1 MSNIDGHA
9 LLRYCLLAV
18 AVVCI
23 ASCGGGPDKI
33 PAMAAQGKPVLCT
46 TPQRITA
53 IYPEYV
59 YDLSGYADVTG
70 PKAFALFDES
80 NLSDPK
86 NSYSDFKPV
95 TSPHPQYGSPTY
107 FRDYGSRIVVD
118 LRVPYKM
125 SEIYLYDRA
134 RNMDTVWIYTGTMM
148 KWKLQAKFVTTGDPS
163 MWRWRRFE
171 VKDTTQFVMFRFRSH
186 EADIT
191 EAALYGCAL
200 AAPPPPPPTE
210 YAGPRLPPKM
220 FKEFLG
226 INGFQETPTRFM
238 KPFYYSRLYTQMGF
252 IDNDTVDQY
261 PNIKYNINPHGWYSN
276 GTNDYI
282 LYIDSMQ
289 RMGNKS
295 WYCYL
300 GMPQWLFNRKY
311 PNDNRPVTKLGQ
323 NMEDPMTYARHAN
336 MLWNMAAAYGSTP
349 VDTSLLQ
356 FSNEHIF
363 SGRNVLSLY
372 ENGNELDAFTGINY
386 CNPVEYF
393 ALSSADYDGHE
404 GRMGARHGIKKAD
417 SASEL
422 MMAGMTRFD
431 INRLRVLKFLCNTLR
446 SDSQFL
452 WKGGIQ
458 YHWYSSNG
466 KGNSPSD
473 IFESATAGITPEED
487 SLRQKLTKAR
497 NETYRIQPGV
507 ECFLGEYGYDKS
519 RLSKVSA
526 PLVPGY
532 NQSQSQGIMLVRGI
546 NAIFFSGFD
555 RYIIY
560 WIKDNSEEN
569 DPNIFITCGLL
580 RQVDNYTWI
589 PYPAWYY
596 ISTMYNHLGN
606 YIPEKIVKESG
617 DVWVYKY
624 RNKVSPDS
632 AAYFVYCPTRTG
644 KKVDQFALTVGNV
657 ENNTVSEVSFQEQS
671 TEGAVATLPVSG
683 NAVKVNV
690 TEFPKLIIVREKQ

>member
-1 MSNIDGHA
+1 MSNSKTW
-9 LLRYCLLAV
+9 LA
-18 AVVCI
+18 AGLMAWL
-23 ASCGGGPDKI
+23 ASCTGNPDTVIVK
-33 PAMAAQGKPVLCT
+33 GTPVYKCT
-46 TPQRITA
+46 TPQKITA

-70 PKAFALFDES
+70 PSAYALFDENS
-80 NLSDPK
+80 FSEPK
-86 NSYSDFKPV
+86 SPTDFKPI
-95 TSPHPQYGSPTY
+95 TNPHPQYGSPTY

-134 RNMDTVWIYTGTMM
+134 RHSDSVYIYTGTMQH
-148 KWKLQAKFVTTGDPS
+148 WKLKAAFLTTGDPTQWG
-163 MWRWRRFE
+163 WRKFTIADSTR
-171 VKDTTQFVMFRFRSH
+171 FVMFKFSSH
-186 EADIT
+186 ESEVS
-191 EAALYGCAL
+191 EAVMYGCAYET
-200 AAPPPPPPTE
+200 PPPPPPTE
-210 YAGPRLPPKM
+210 YTGPRLPPKM

-226 INGFQETPTRFM
+226 VNCFQETPTRYM
-238 KPFYYSRLYTQMGF
+238 KPFYYSRIYTYSSF
-252 IDNDTVDQY
+252 IDNDTVHQY
-261 PNIKYNINPHGWYSN
+261 PDIKYNINPHGWYNN
-276 GTNDYI
+276 GTNDYVF
-282 LYIDSMQ
+282 YVDSMKQ
-289 RMGNKS
+289 MGNKA

-300 GMPQWLFNRKY
+300 GVPQWLSQRHY
-311 PNDNRPVTKLGQ
+311 ENDNRPVTKLGQ
-323 NMEDPMTYARHAN
+323 NMEDPVSYARHAN
-336 MLWNMAAAYGSTP
+336 MLWNMAAAYGANP
-349 VDTSLLQ
+349 VDTSQLQ

-363 SGRNVLSLY
+363 SGRNVINLY

-404 GRMGARHGIKKAD
+404 GKLGPRHGIKKAD
-417 SASEL
+417 STAEL

-446 SDSQFL
+446 NDSQFL

-466 KGNSPSD
+466 KGRSPAK
-473 IFESATAGITPEED
+473 IFMSATEGITPEED

-497 NETYRIQPGV
+497 NDTYMIQPDV
-507 ECFLGEYGYDKS
+507 EAFLGEFGYDKG
-519 RLSKVSA
+519 RGSKVSV

-532 NQSQSQGIMLVRGI
+532 NNSQSQGIMLVRAI

-560 WIKDNSEEN
+560 WIKDNTDEN
-569 DPNIFITCGLL
+569 NPTLFITCGIL
-580 RQVDNYTWI
+580 RQYDNNIWK

-606 YIPEKIVKESG
+606 YIPEKIVKEKG

-624 RNKVSPDS
+624 RNQLSPDS
-632 AAYFVYCPTRTG
+632 AAYFVYCPTRSG
-644 KKVDQFALTVGNV
+644 KKVNQYNLEVGQV
-657 ENNTVSEVSFQEQS
+657 ENNTGAELSFKDES
-671 TEGAVATLPVSG
+671 VDGILVNLPVNG
-683 NAVKVNV
+683 NMVRVNV
-690 TEFPKLIIVREKQ
+690 TEVPRLVFVKERK